1 MSDKINPNYYKNKTI
16 ETIDAIE
23 SQLTKDEFIGYLKGQ
38 IWKYLARH
46 REKNGIEDI
55 RKAQWYLNKL
65 ENMSSGTAYK
75 PGDIK
80 WLKKNDN
87 DC

>member
-1 MSDKINPNYYKNKTI
+1 MTDNINPHYYKNKAI

-46 REKNGIEDI
+46 REKNGIEDLK
-55 RKAQWYLNKL
+55 KAKWYLDTL
-65 ENMSSGTAYK
+65 
-75 PGDIK
+75 IK
-80 WLKKNDN
+80 KSMNEELQKAERRHNI
-87 DC
+87 

>member
-1 MSDKINPNYYKNKTI
+1 MTDNINPHYYKNKAI

-46 REKNGIEDI
+46 REKNGIEDLK
-55 RKAQWYLNKL
+55 KAKWYLDTL
-65 ENMSSGTAYK
+65 
-75 PGDIK
+75 IK
-80 WLKKNDN
+80 KSMNEELQKAERRYNI
-87 DC
+87 

>member
-65 ENMSSGTAYK
+65 EKMLLVDGVA
-75 PGDIK
+75 
-80 WLKKNDN
+80 
-87 DC
+87 

>member
-1 MSDKINPNYYKNKTI
+1 MTDNINPHYYKNKAI

-46 REKNGIEDI
+46 REKNGIED
-55 RKAQWYLNKL
+55 
-65 ENMSSGTAYK
+65 
-75 PGDIK
+75 
-80 WLKKNDN
+80 LKRQNGI
-87 DC
+87 